1 MTPAAL
7 AALEALV
14 EALEAGPLWQYP
26 GHCDWFWKNEARLK
40 KLERKDR
47 EVGNETSSRRGIY
60 RHQAKQ

>member
-26 GHCDWFWKNEARLK
+26 GHCDWFWKNEARLNRQ
-40 KLERKDR
+40 LRKAR
-47 EVGNETSSRRGIY
+47 EEKDNEM
-60 RHQAKQ
+60 